1 MEQAIMQTADAPGR
15 PDMSDYDP
23 MAANARRY
31 PRVIGMDEISTMPRL
46 QFNEGID
53 TAIFLSRERDDA
65 RYFRQGVCWMEPDH
79 AGYSWDQT
87 NFDETHYCLEGM
99 IRLRVKDASGREV
112 VLEAAQGEH
121 IYLPGGYAY
130 SLEATGVKSAFFWTS
145 GPSPR
150 PGLVEAKDYSNELKS
165 LRGA

>member
-1 MEQAIMQTADAPGR
+1 M
-15 PDMSDYDP
+15 PDHDP

-31 PRVIGMDEISTMPRL
+31 PRVIGMDEISSLPRL
-46 QFNEGID
+46 EFNTGIE

-79 AGYSWDQT
+79 GPYHWDQN
-87 NFDETHYCLEGM
+87 NFDETHYCLEGR
-99 IRLRVKDASGREV
+99 ITLRVEDASGREI
-112 VLEAAQGEH
+112 VLEADKGEH
-121 IYLPGGYAY
+121 IYLPGGYKY
-130 SLEATGVKSAFFWTS
+130 TLEATGVRSAFFWTS

-150 PGLVEAKDYSNELKS
+150 PGLVEAKDYSNELTS